1 MRNAQPLTLVLTAV
15 NISALI
21 VGLAQRSPAS
31 AQTDASILRGR
42 GLELIDASGK
52 IRAQFTVESNG
63 EGVFRMRDQEGTI
76 RVKLGASD
84 AGSALLL
91 LDQATEPAV
100 QLRAGSKTTSITLKG
115 RDGKQRV
122 ITPQNR
128 D

>member
-1 MRNAQPLTLVLTAV
+1 MTNAQPLTLVLTAV
-15 NISALI
+15 NVGVLI

-31 AQTDASILRGR
+31 AQSDASILRGR
-42 GLELIDASGK
+42 GLELVDASGQ

-84 AGSALLL
+84 TGSALLL
-91 LDQATEPAV
+91 LNQATEPAV
-100 QLRAGSKTTSITLKG
+100 QLRAGAKATSITLKG
-115 RDGKQRV
+115 LDGKQRV
-122 ITPQNR
+122 ITPQ